1 MANYGGLSYGNE
13 VYCGEDI
20 ITVLALN
27 EDYGTVTGKTCF
39 QVYNGGGG
47 GSQTVTVNGNA
58 VDVGAGTLDII
69 IDTITWSGFPG
80 APPEGICI
88 ICSCH
93 DCNDPDGNAAKA
105 TYLGEIINPES
116 PFTLIGMGYRQS

>member
-20 ITVLALN
+20 ITVL
-27 EDYGTVTGKTCF
+27 DVVTGAVTGTGQCF
-39 QVYNGGGG
+39 QVYNSGGG
-47 GSQTVTVNGNA
+47 GSQSVTVNGNT
-58 VDVGAGTLDII
+58 VDVGAGALDII
-69 IDTITWSGFPG
+69 IETIIWSGFPG